1 MLCQYCSAKLTS
13 LPLLHGH
20 SQNINGAAPAAVMG
34 LEQAY
39 MLQGPHALWPRTCQ
53 VAALCCCAHLQPCRS
68 LASCFQKAFKACL
81 ALCQSLIHGKGA
93 AFAQHARTNTFKN
106 MQACTHRQAH
116 TCKCQ
121 RQCKGVVTTGAKLHL
136 KVCQIKAIL
145 HGLGARLWYDS
156 SHTAQLLCC
165 VQVQRQPFLK
175 DALHMGL

>member
-53 VAALCCCAHLQPCRS
+53 VAALCCCAHLQPRRS
-68 LASCFQKAFKACL
+68 LAPCFYQHTRPAEPAWPCDTSWQRCCNGTAHTHICTHAYVCTHARPHKP
-81 ALCQSLIHGKGA
+81 LCPHTQTSTHVYRCMPKGA
-93 AFAQHARTNTFKN
+93 VA
-106 MQACTHRQAH
+106 
-116 TCKCQ
+116 
-121 RQCKGVVTTGAKLHL
+121 TGSSLHL

-145 HGLGARLWYDS
+145 HGFRAQLWYDS
-156 SHTAQLLCC
+156 SHTSQL
-165 VQVQRQPFLK
+165 
-175 DALHMGL
+175 